1 MGQFRRAR
9 PAGNGAPVY
18 HRAGRVVDG
27 GGRANSLPLG
37 VTPSGAEGF
46 RVVRRRTGRPVGGF
60 RRRPEEIRVS
70 DPKPSFF
77 VRLWIAFVAPWR
89 VLFSADFGAGVQRLM
104 SGAPALPPPEAPK
117 PEPEP
122 EPEPPKPEPPRI
134 ERAPVDAALQLLALF
149 QREGR
154 FVDFL
159 EEDVASFSDEEIGAA
174 ARVVHEGCRKAV
186 REHFTLAP
194 VKDDEEGTSIEVPK
208 GFDAHT
214 IRLTGN
220 VVGEPPFRGTLQ
232 HRGWKAT
239 RAELPKLTEEHD
251 VHVIAPAEVEL

>member
-1 MGQFRRAR
+1 M
-9 PAGNGAPVY
+9 
-18 HRAGRVVDG
+18 
-27 GGRANSLPLG
+27 
-37 VTPSGAEGF
+37 
-46 RVVRRRTGRPVGGF
+46 
-60 RRRPEEIRVS
+60 S

-104 SGAPALPPPEAPK
+104 SGAPALPA
-117 PEPEP
+117 PEPEKPPAP
-122 EPEPPKPEPPRI
+122 EPPPEPPKPRI

-174 ARVVHEGCRKAV
+174 ARVVHEGCRKAI

-194 VKDDEEGTSIEVPK
+194 VKTEEEGTSLEVPK
-208 GFDAHT
+208 GFDAHA
-214 IRLTGN
+214 IRVTGN

-232 HRGWKAT
+232 HRGWKVT
-239 RAELPKLTEEHD
+239 RAELPKLAEEHD
-251 VHVIAPAEVEL
+251 VKVIAPAEVELG

>member
-1 MGQFRRAR
+1 M
-9 PAGNGAPVY
+9 
-18 HRAGRVVDG
+18 
-27 GGRANSLPLG
+27 S
-37 VTPSGAEGF
+37 E
-46 RVVRRRTGRPVGGF
+46 
-60 RRRPEEIRVS
+60 
-70 DPKPSFF
+70 PKPSFF

-104 SGAPALPPPEAPK
+104 SGAPALPPPPQAKPEPK
-117 PEPEP
+117 PEPVKP
-122 EPEPPKPEPPRI
+122 EPKPEPVRI

-154 FVDFL
+154 FIDFL

-194 VKDDEEGTSIEVPK
+194 VKDQEEGASLEVPK
-208 GFDAHT
+208 GFDAHA

-232 HRGWKAT
+232 HRGWKVT
-239 RAELPKLTEEHD
+239 RAELPKLAEGHD
-251 VHVIAPAEVEL
+251 VKVIAPAEVEL

>member
-1 MGQFRRAR
+1 
-9 PAGNGAPVY
+9 
-18 HRAGRVVDG
+18 
-27 GGRANSLPLG
+27 
-37 VTPSGAEGF
+37 
-46 RVVRRRTGRPVGGF
+46 
-60 RRRPEEIRVS
+60 VS
-70 DPKPSFF
+70 EPKPSFF
-77 VRLWIAFVAPWR
+77 VRLWIALVAPWR

-104 SGAPALPPPEAPK
+104 SGAPALPPPEPQKIAPK
-117 PEPEP
+117 PEPAKP
-122 EPEPPKPEPPRI
+122 EPKPEPVRI
-134 ERAPVDAALQLLALF
+134 ERAPVDAALQLLSLF

-154 FVDFL
+154 FIDFL

-194 VKDDEEGTSIEVPK
+194 VKDQEEGASLEVPK

-232 HRGWKAT
+232 HRGWKVT
-239 RAELPKLTEEHD
+239 RAELPKLAEGHD
-251 VHVIAPAEVEL
+251 VKVIAPAEVEL

>member
-1 MGQFRRAR
+1 M
-9 PAGNGAPVY
+9 
-18 HRAGRVVDG
+18 
-27 GGRANSLPLG
+27 
-37 VTPSGAEGF
+37 
-46 RVVRRRTGRPVGGF
+46 
-60 RRRPEEIRVS
+60 S

-89 VLFSADFGAGVQRLM
+89 VLFSADFGAGVHRLM
-104 SGAPALPPPEAPK
+104 SGAPALPA
-117 PEPEP
+117 PEPEEPPAP
-122 EPEPPKPEPPRI
+122 EPPPEPPKPRI

-194 VKDDEEGTSIEVPK
+194 VKTEEEGTALEVPK
-208 GFDAHT
+208 GFDAHA

-232 HRGWKAT
+232 HRGWKVT
-239 RAELPKLTEEHD
+239 RAELPKLAEEHD
-251 VHVIAPAEVEL
+251 VKVIAPAEVELG

>member
-1 MGQFRRAR
+1 
-9 PAGNGAPVY
+9 
-18 HRAGRVVDG
+18 
-27 GGRANSLPLG
+27 
-37 VTPSGAEGF
+37 
-46 RVVRRRTGRPVGGF
+46 
-60 RRRPEEIRVS
+60 VS
-70 DPKPSFF
+70 EPKPSFF

-104 SGAPALPPPEAPK
+104 SGAPALPPPEPQKIAPK
-117 PEPEP
+117 PEPAKP
-122 EPEPPKPEPPRI
+122 EPKPEPVRI
-134 ERAPVDAALQLLALF
+134 ERAPVDAALQLLSLF

-154 FVDFL
+154 FIDFL

-194 VKDDEEGTSIEVPK
+194 VKDQEEGASLEVPK

-232 HRGWKAT
+232 HRGWKVT
-239 RAELPKLTEEHD
+239 RAELPKLAEGHD
-251 VHVIAPAEVEL
+251 VKVIAPAEVEL

>member
-1 MGQFRRAR
+1 
-9 PAGNGAPVY
+9 
-18 HRAGRVVDG
+18 
-27 GGRANSLPLG
+27 
-37 VTPSGAEGF
+37 
-46 RVVRRRTGRPVGGF
+46 
-60 RRRPEEIRVS
+60 VS
-70 DPKPSFF
+70 EPKPSFF

-104 SGAPALPPPEAPK
+104 SGAPALPPPEPQKSAADPADRAKKSAADPADEAKKIEPK
-117 PEPEP
+117 PEP
-122 EPEPPKPEPPRI
+122 KPEPVRI

-154 FVDFL
+154 FIDFL

-194 VKDDEEGTSIEVPK
+194 VKDQDEGASLEVPK

-232 HRGWKAT
+232 HRGWKVT
-239 RAELPKLTEEHD
+239 RAELPKLAEGHD
-251 VHVIAPAEVEL
+251 VKVIAPAEVEL